1 MQIIRSVKQMQS
13 LALDMKK
20 SGKRLG
26 FVPTMGYLHD
36 GHLSLLRTIRGK
48 CDVLIASIFV
58 NPTQF
63 GPGEDYDSYPRDFEG
78 DERLLRESGC
88 DILFYPEK
96 DEMYPRDASTNVVVE
111 GLTSGLCGRSRP
123 THFEGV
129 ATVVTK
135 LFNITQCDAA
145 CFGQKDGQQSAVIK
159 RMVRDLNIP
168 VEIVIAPIAR
178 EADGLAMSSRNVYL
192 SDQERKRA
200 LCLKKSLDMAER
212 MVKEGELEA
221 KVIFSNIRNIIDLVE
236 GAEIDYI
243 EIVDAETMEAIDR
256 LSGRV
261 MIALAVRFG
270 KTRLIDNCVVEVG

>member
-1 MQIIRSVKQMQS
+1 MQIIRSIKQMQS

-36 GHLSLLRTIRGK
+36 GHLSLLRAIRGK